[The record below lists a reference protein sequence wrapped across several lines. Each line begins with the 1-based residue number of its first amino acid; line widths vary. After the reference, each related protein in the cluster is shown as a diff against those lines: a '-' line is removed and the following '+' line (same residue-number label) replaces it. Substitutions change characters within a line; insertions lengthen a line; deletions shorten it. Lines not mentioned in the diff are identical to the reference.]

1 MHAWWDMPE
10 PVLYGADYSVYTRIA
25 RLALA
30 EKGVGYRFEPVD
42 IFAPGG
48 PPAAYRARHPFA
60 RIPAFAHG
68 EVALYEAAAI
78 TRYVDEA
85 FAGPPLQPAD
95 AAARARMTQIIS
107 VLNSYVFRPLVLD
120 LYVQRVSVPRRGGTP
135 DEARIAAS
143 LPECERCLA
152 ALAAL
157 QGDSD
162 FLVGEALTLAD
173 LHAAPMFAYA
183 RLAPEGAAMLTRH
196 ANLAAWW
203 QRMEVRTSLSA
214 TRFPAELQ

>member
-1 MHAWWDMPE
+1 MPE

-30 EKGVGYRFEPVD
+30 EKGVPYRMETVD
-42 IFAPGG
+42 VFAPGG
-48 PPAAYRARHPFA
+48 PPAWYLARHPFG

-95 AAARARMTQIIS
+95 AVARARMAQIIS
-107 VLNSYVFRPLVLD
+107 VMNSYAFRPLVLD
-120 LYVQRVSVPRRGGTP
+120 LYVERVSVARRGATP
-135 DEARIAAS
+135 DEARITAA

-157 QGDSD
+157 QGELD
-162 FLVGEALTLAD
+162 FLVGSTPTLAD
-173 LHAAPMFAYA
+173 LHAAPIIAYA
-183 RLAPEGAAMLTRH
+183 RLAPEGAAILARQ
-196 ANLAAWW
+196 ANLSAWW
-203 QRMEVRTSLSA
+203 HRMQARPSMAA
-214 TRFPAELQ
+214 TRFPAEMTA

>member
-1 MHAWWDMPE
+1 MAE

-30 EKGVGYRFEPVD
+30 EKGVACRFETVD
-42 IFAPGG
+42 VFAPGG
-48 PPAAYRARHPFA
+48 PPREYLARHPFA

-85 FAGPPLQPAD
+85 FPGPALQPAD
-95 AAARARMTQIIS
+95 AAGRARMTQVIS
-107 VLNSYVFRPLVLD
+107 VLNAYAFRPLVLE
-120 LYVQRVSVPRRGGTP
+120 LYVQRVSVPSRGGTP
-135 DEARIAAS
+135 DEARIAAA
-143 LPECERCLA
+143 LPDCERCLA

-157 QGDSD
+157 QGGAD
-162 FLVGEALTLAD
+162 FLASASLTLAD

-183 RLAPEGAAMLTRH
+183 RLAPEGTAMLTRH
-196 ANLAAWW
+196 ADLAAWW
-203 QRMEVRTSLSA
+203 RRMESRPAMSA
-214 TRFPAELQ
+214 TRFPAELT

>member
-1 MHAWWDMPE
+1 MPE

-30 EKGVGYRFEPVD
+30 EKGVAYRFETVD
-42 IFAPGG
+42 VFAPGG
-48 PPAAYRARHPFA
+48 PPAAYRARHPFG

-78 TRYVDEA
+78 TRYIDEA

-95 AAARARMTQIIS
+95 PVPRARMTQVIS
-107 VLNSYVFRPLVLD
+107 LLNSYVFRPLVLE
-120 LYVQRVSVPRRGGTP
+120 LYVQRVSVARRGEKP
-135 DEARIAAS
+135 DEARIAAA

-157 QGDSD
+157 QGKTN
-162 FLVGEALTLAD
+162 FLVSALLTLAD
-173 LHAAPMFAYA
+173 LHAAPMLAYG
-183 RLAPEGAAMLTRH
+183 RLAPEGAAMLARH
-196 ANLAAWW
+196 ANLSAWW
-203 QRMEVRTSLSA
+203 QRMQDRSSLSA
-214 TRFPAELQ
+214 TRFPAEAP

>member
-1 MHAWWDMPE
+1 MPE

-30 EKGVGYRFEPVD
+30 EKGVPCRFESVD

-48 PPAAYRARHPFA
+48 PPPAYRARHPFG

-68 EVALYEAAAI
+68 KVALYEAAAI

-85 FAGPPLQPAD
+85 FPGPPLQPTD

-107 VLNSYVFRPLVLD
+107 LLSSYAFRPLVLD
-120 LYVQRVSVPRRGGTP
+120 LYVQRVSVARRGGTP
-135 DEARIAAS
+135 DEARIAAA
-143 LPECERCLA
+143 LPESGRCLA

-157 QGDSD
+157 QRDAD
-162 FLVGEALTLAD
+162 FLAGNSLTLAD
-173 LHAAPMFAYA
+173 LHAAPMLAYA
-183 RLAPEGAAMLTRH
+183 RLAPEGAAMLGRH
-196 ANLAAWW
+196 ANLLAWW
-203 QRMEVRTSLSA
+203 HRMELRPSVSA
-214 TRFPAELQ
+214 TRFPAESA